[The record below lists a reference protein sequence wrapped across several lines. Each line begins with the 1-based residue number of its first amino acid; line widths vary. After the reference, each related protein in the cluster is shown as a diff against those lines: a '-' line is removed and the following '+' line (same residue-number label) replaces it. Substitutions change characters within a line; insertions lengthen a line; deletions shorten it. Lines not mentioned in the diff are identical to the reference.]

1 VQQKTQEEL
10 AKEAEVQRVAKAK
23 VRCLDK
29 LIAHPDFDTLNYD
42 AGREVLKEYQRNLI
56 MSFKDWVD
64 KKKLN
69 LTEKQLFRVNEA
81 WQTATDFFDDEHLD
95 YGSYVE

>member
-29 LIAHPDFDTLNYD
+29 LIGRADFEELNDD

-56 MSFKDWVD
+56 MSFKDWIDV
-64 KKKLN
+64 KGLN

-81 WQTATDFFDDEHLD
+81 WQAATDFFDDEHTD
-95 YGSYVE
+95 YGSYLA